1 MFVIHQLAR
10 AVARDRLQHITA
22 RQHTGRSVCV
32 YMPPCVS
39 SGKRLRGVLMQHLCV
54 LPTCVCVC
62 ALGSLA
68 GRFAE
73 AFGEV
78 LPVCLIIE

>member
-1 MFVIHQLAR
+1 
-10 AVARDRLQHITA
+10 
-22 RQHTGRSVCV
+22 
-32 YMPPCVS
+32 
-39 SGKRLRGVLMQHLCV
+39 MQHLCV
-54 LPTCVCVC
+54 LPASVCVCVCVC